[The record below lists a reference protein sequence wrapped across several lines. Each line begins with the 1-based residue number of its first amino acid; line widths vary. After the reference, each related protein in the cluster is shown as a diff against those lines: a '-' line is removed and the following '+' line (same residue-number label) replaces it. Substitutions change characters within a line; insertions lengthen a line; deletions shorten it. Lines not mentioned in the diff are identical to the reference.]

1 MRTRVAIGVLG
12 LLGGLY
18 GAFLLLSRQE
28 LADWVEVGI
37 WFAAGV
43 VLHDFVLAPLVLVLG
58 ALLTRALPAA
68 ARPATVVGLVVLG
81 SVTLLAVPV
90 LGGFGVKADNP
101 TLFDRS
107 YLGGWA
113 VLAGLVASGVVA
125 STLARSAAGS
135 RRSGPTEQEAAGGT
149 RPGR

>member
-43 VLHDFVLAPLVLVLG
+43 VLHDVVLAPLVLVLG
-58 ALLTRALPAA
+58 ALVMRALPAA
-68 ARPATVVGLVVLG
+68 ARPASVVGLVVLG

-113 VLAGLVASGVVA
+113 VLAGLVVAAVVTA
-125 STLARSAAGS
+125 TVARS
-135 RRSGPTEQEAAGGT
+135 RRSGAREQEAAGGT